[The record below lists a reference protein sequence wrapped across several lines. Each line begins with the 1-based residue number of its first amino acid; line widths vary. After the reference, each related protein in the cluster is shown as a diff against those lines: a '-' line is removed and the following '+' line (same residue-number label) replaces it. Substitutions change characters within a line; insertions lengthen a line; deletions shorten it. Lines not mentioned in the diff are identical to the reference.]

1 MRRFIGIFLLL
12 AVSGLLL
19 APAPARADFKKTKIA
34 VLDFQMQGEGYET
47 KDMGA
52 IVAEWFITALVKTG
66 RFDVIERALLKKI
79 LEEQKLAMSGVV
91 DSNSASQVGKLL
103 GVKTII
109 SGSVMRLENIVEVN
123 ARIIDVETGSIIA
136 AENVRST
143 SSTSLQD
150 LINRMAAKII
160 KNFPLEGYVVNRSGD
175 RVSIDL
181 GRIAGVQDGMEF
193 IVYKEGKV
201 IRHPKTGEVLDVE
214 KIETGRIKIVSISD
228 KIAQGKI
235 VKENGKKAIAYG
247 QMVKSVAGKLKPVK
261 AEPVY
266 TGAPA
271 VVQAYGGPAPRPA
284 AGKVRLAVQVMR
296 KLNSKSVL
304 DKRWAAK
311 KIIRAGLF
319 RPAILDAVER
329 ELLKGYRDKPRNR
342 NHVDAMAWLVKAL
355 GASANPKYKP
365 TLEKVARK
373 AANRK
378 LKGYARKAL
387 QNF

>member
-1 MRRFIGIFLLL
+1 MRRFLGIFVLL
-12 AVSGLLL
+12 AVFGLLL
-19 APAPARADFKKTKIA
+19 APAPVRADFKKTKIA

-91 DSNSASQVGKLL
+91 DPGSASQVGKLL

-109 SGSVMRLENIVEVN
+109 SGSVMRLESIVEVN
-123 ARIIDVETGSIIA
+123 ARIIDVESGSIIA

-143 SSTSLQD
+143 SSSSLQD
-150 LINRMAAKII
+150 LINRMASKII
-160 KNFPLEGYVVNRSGD
+160 KNFPLEGYVVNRADG

-181 GRIAGVQDGMEF
+181 GRLAGVRDGMEF

-235 VKENGKKAIAYG
+235 VKEKGKNAIAYG
-247 QMVKSVAGKLKPVK
+247 QMVKSVAGKLKPVE
-261 AEPVY
+261 AAPVY
-266 TGAPA
+266 AGAPA
-271 VVQAYGGPAPRPA
+271 VVQAYGGPVRRLPPSKAQLA
-284 AGKVRLAVQVMR
+284 AQVMR
-296 KLNSKSVL
+296 KLNSKSIL

-311 KIIRAGLF
+311 KIIRSGLF
-319 RPAILDAVER
+319 KPAILDAVER

-355 GASANPKYKP
+355 GASANPKYKE
-365 TLEKVARK
+365 TLKKVARK
-373 AANRK
+373 AGNRK
-378 LKGYARKAL
+378 LRGYAKKAL
-387 QNF
+387 QSF